1 MLENLS
7 MSLRLAQLVS
17 PSRPPSWTST
27 QWQLVGVPASSS
39 GQCLSLQS
47 GPVSFFILPTSN
59 SSPLPPPP
67 PGLAS
72 LWLGQS
78 QQVLTQ
84 VLPATAKVRASLCSD
99 RPLLPVVL

>member
-59 SSPLPPPP
+59 SSPLPPP
-67 PGLAS
+67 GLAS
-72 LWLGQS
+72 LWSGQS